1 VADAPTRSAET
12 PSGGEDR
19 REWTRAAAL
28 LLSILVLW
36 DSTALVVVPLLF
48 LLVGHPVRRAAAF
61 LVGAAGAFL
70 LFGLEARAGGTWYLE
85 LAWAVLAGGWFA
97 ALTLRRP
104 ETGLFHRA
112 LGAVGASVAVLAG
125 AFAAR
130 PEWWGVVDWSVRDR
144 LFRAAGRGVSALRE
158 LQQPDGLPAGFADTL
173 YGMVEVQWVL
183 FPAFLG
189 LATMAGLAVA
199 WWVYVR
205 VAQGRH
211 GALAPLQEL
220 RFEDQLIWVF
230 IAGLL
235 MVAVAAGDGWT
246 RAGSNTLVFMGT
258 LYVLRGAAVV
268 LFLNGGLSL
277 LGGLVLAMA
286 MLLVAPVILGA
297 ALLIGLGDT
306 WLNVREKVR
315 AATG

>member
-1 VADAPTRSAET
+1 MTDAPT
-12 PSGGEDR
+12 PGGPPGEDG

-28 LLSILVLW
+28 LLSILILW
-36 DSTALVVVPLLF
+36 DSTALVVLPFLF
-48 LLVGHPVRRAAAF
+48 LLLGHPVRRPVAF
-61 LVGAAGAFL
+61 VVGAAGAFL
-70 LFGLEARAGGTWYLE
+70 LFGLEARAGGLWYLE

-97 ALTLRRP
+97 ALTLRQP
-104 ETGLFHRA
+104 GVGVLHRG
-112 LGAVGASVAVLAG
+112 LGAVAGSAAVLGA

-130 PEWWGVVDWSVRDR
+130 PEWWGVVDWSVRDH
-144 LFRAAGRGVSALRE
+144 LFQAAALGLAVLRE
-158 LQQPDGLPAGFADTL
+158 FQQPDGLPAGFADTV
-173 YGMVEVQWVL
+173 YGMAEVQWAL
-183 FPAFLG
+183 FPALLG
-189 LATMAGLAVA
+189 LATLAGLAVA

-205 VAQGRH
+205 VAEGRR
-211 GALAPLQEL
+211 GALTPLKEL
-220 RFEDQLIWVF
+220 RFEDQLVWVF

-246 RAGSNTLVFMGT
+246 RAGSNTLVFMGV

-277 LGGLVLAMA
+277 LGGLVLALA

-315 AATG
+315 AAAG